1 MTADDFRLLALAITG
16 ARYVSRLGAIE
27 FQIQDAT
34 FAALGAP
41 DPALATLRLTPQDQ
55 AKALAADPNGFFAQ
69 AGGAGARGVTGVR
82 LARVR
87 AEVLTPLLAAA
98 AAKARKRPVSLAP
111 LGRR

>member
-1 MTADDFRLLALAITG
+1 MTADEFRQLALAISG

-34 FAALGAP
+34 FAALGGP

-55 AKALAADPNGFFAQ
+55 ANALAADPHGFFPQ
-69 AGGAGARGVTGVR
+69 AGGAGARGVTRVR

-87 AEVLTPLLAAA
+87 AEVLAPLLPAA
-98 AAKARKRPVSLAP
+98 AAKAGKRSVSLAP